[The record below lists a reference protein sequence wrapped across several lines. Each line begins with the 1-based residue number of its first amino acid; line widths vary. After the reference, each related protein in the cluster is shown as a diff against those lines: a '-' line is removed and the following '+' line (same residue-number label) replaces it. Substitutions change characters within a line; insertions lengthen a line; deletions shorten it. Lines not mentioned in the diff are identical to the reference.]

1 MAASISSPDMTPDR
15 MTGMTPSISLP
26 SGALLGGVVAG
37 PKPTKIEDAAR
48 QFESI
53 LLAQMLKSGRESA
66 SDIGGEDEDS
76 ETSTMLEVA
85 EQQFAQMLA
94 RQGGIGL
101 GALVKTGLERGS
113 AKD

>member
-1 MAASISSPDMTPDR
+1 MAILATPA
-15 MTGMTPSISLP
+15 T
-26 SGALLGGVVAG
+26 ALLGAAVGE

-94 RQGGIGL
+94 SQGGIGL
-101 GALVKTGLERGS
+101 GALIKTGLERGS